1 MVLQFILEEASTTTG
16 HQDASVLCADCKAN
30 GCSHVS
36 LHQQAINKLSVVQ
49 TARLKLA
56 RGLLEL
62 AVPLRL
68 KAGPTVMLHM
78 KACLLT
84 PDVQLS
90 SPTLPFGPVQ
100 TGKCKVPSS
109 PSLKS
114 PRPSSL
120 SSNCLLTILSCCL
133 LPGWYQE
140 NPFCLCPQV
149 MMVLMHNTR
158 EVPAEWQVKP
168 PADVAA
174 AADWSHFKCEPEQ
187 GLLPPGQKQ
196 LLKVQHISLTT
207 CSQFA
212 SLCHLLPYAILFCL
226 VD

>member
-1 MVLQFILEEASTTTG
+1 
-16 HQDASVLCADCKAN
+16 
-30 GCSHVS
+30 
-36 LHQQAINKLSVVQ
+36 
-49 TARLKLA
+49 
-56 RGLLEL
+56 
-62 AVPLRL
+62 
-68 KAGPTVMLHM
+68 MLHM

-109 PSLKS
+109 PSLNS

-120 SSNCLLTILSCCL
+120 SSHCLLTVLSCCL
-133 LPGWYQE
+133 LACWYQK
-140 NPFCLCPQV
+140 NPFCVCSQV

-168 PADVAA
+168 PADAA
-174 AADWSHFKCEPEQ
+174 AAAEWSHFKCEPEQ

-196 LLKVQHISLTT
+196 LLKVHHMSVTT
-207 CSQFA
+207 CLQSA
-212 SLCHLLPYAILFCL
+212 SLCHMPCSSVVLLTDAAQSCASVVPHLGGQRTACAQTATASSVVWRDLTIAIGQKAHTFCFGAAVLAITMYA
-226 VD
+226 

>member
-1 MVLQFILEEASTTTG
+1 MLLQFILEEASTSD
-16 HQDASVLCADCKAN
+16 HQDASVLYADCTAN
-30 GCSHVS
+30 DCSHVG
-36 LHQQAINKLSVVQ
+36 LHEQAMNKMSVVQ
-49 TARLKLA
+49 TARLKVT

-120 SSNCLLTILSCCL
+120 SSHCC
-133 LPGWYQE
+133 
-140 NPFCLCPQV
+140 
-149 MMVLMHNTR
+149 
-158 EVPAEWQVKP
+158 
-168 PADVAA
+168 
-174 AADWSHFKCEPEQ
+174 
-187 GLLPPGQKQ
+187 
-196 LLKVQHISLTT
+196 
-207 CSQFA
+207 
-212 SLCHLLPYAILFCL
+212 
-226 VD
+226 